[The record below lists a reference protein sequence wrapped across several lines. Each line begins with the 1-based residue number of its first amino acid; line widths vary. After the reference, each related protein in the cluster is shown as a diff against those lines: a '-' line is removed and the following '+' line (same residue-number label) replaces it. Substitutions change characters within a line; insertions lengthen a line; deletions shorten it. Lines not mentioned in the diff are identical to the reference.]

1 MPTELPE
8 VYNDLSTP
16 IIPVIT
22 INETIEVNV
31 TQGHHFIAEE
41 VANVRVEIQDV
52 DSDEE
57 EQEDM
62 DYVANGEEVV
72 NDDDEDDEMR
82 FRATVTDSP
91 STKLVKR
98 KAWFRRT
105 IRAV

>member
-52 DSDEE
+52 DGDE
-57 EQEDM
+57 
-62 DYVANGEEVV
+62 
-72 NDDDEDDEMR
+72 
-82 FRATVTDSP
+82 
-91 STKLVKR
+91 
-98 KAWFRRT
+98 
-105 IRAV
+105 